1 MIRMSMGIFRFYE
14 ELNDFLPKH
23 RKKVDFEAEFN
34 KRKSIKD
41 IIEEFG
47 VPSTNVDLVL
57 INGKSVDFNTI
68 FQDGDRVSVY
78 PVFESF
84 NIQNVTLL
92 RKFPLRR
99 IRFVADIHL
108 KDIVKPMRM
117 LGFDIDFNGSY
128 STQDIIEKSIREK
141 RIILTRRN
149 ELLKSKSIT
158 HGMMVRSG
166 TAVEQVTTIIDDL
179 DINDRI
185 KPFSRCLGCNDPLEN
200 RQTRQIMDSISPE
213 TKRVFQKDLLCK
225 SCDKQDRQKNTCQLK
240 VDIIRLHV

>member
-1 MIRMSMGIFRFYE
+1 MLTGTFRFYE

-23 RKKVDFEAEFN
+23 RKNIRFEASFN
-34 KRKSIKD
+34 KIKSIKD

-47 VPSTNVDLVL
+47 VPSTNVDLIL

-92 RKFPLRR
+92 RKFPLRQS
-99 IRFVADIHL
+99 RFIADIHL
-108 KDIVKPMRM
+108 KDIVRPMRM

-128 STQDIIEKSIREK
+128 TTQDIVEKSIREK
-141 RIILTRRN
+141 RIILTKRN

-158 HGMMVRSG
+158 HAMLLKSG
-166 TAVEQVTTIIDDL
+166 TAVEQVTTIMDDL
-179 DINDRI
+179 DIHDRI

-213 TKRVFQKDLLCK
+213 TKRIQKDLLCK
-225 SCDKQDRQKNTCQLK
+225 SCGKQD
-240 VDIIRLHV
+240 